1 MFNLGTPLTVTIAG
15 LALFLVFGVV
25 FTIRLKRG
33 KLPIVSATLSLIA
46 LAAAIWGLLGYYG
59 APSDRPSNVPSGS
72 YDLDQVVLVY
82 SGTSDRPTAYI
93 LRSDQT
99 RTEYPIM
106 RVDVDG
112 VSAPTIIANED
123 GEAVLKTDRLTSL
136 GRGHGE

>member
-1 MFNLGTPLTVTIAG
+1 MFNLGTPLTVTLAG
-15 LALFLVFGVV
+15 WALFLVFGVV
-25 FTIRLKRG
+25 FALRLKKG

-46 LAAAIWGLLGYYG
+46 LAAAIWGLFGHYG
-59 APSDRPSNVPSGS
+59 AP
-72 YDLDQVVLVY
+72 
-82 SGTSDRPTAYI
+82 SDRPTAYI

-112 VSAPTIIANED
+112 VSSPTIIASED

-136 GRGHGE
+136 GRGYGE